1 MSQNININ
9 GDRLWASLM
18 EMAEIGA
25 LENGGCNR
33 QALTDEDK
41 VGRDLFVSWCKEQN
55 CDIKIDQIGNIFARR
70 PGEDNSLAPIV
81 MGSHL
86 DTQPTGGKF
95 DGVYGVLAGLE
106 VVRSL
111 NDNNITTK
119 APVEIAVW
127 TNEEGARFDP
137 ALVGSGVYSGVFDLE
152 YGLAR
157 TDKDGKTIGEEIA
170 RIGYA
175 GDTPI
180 GSNKIGAHFEVHI
193 EQGPV
198 LEAEDKTIG
207 VVKGIQGMYW
217 FELVV
222 IGDETHAGPN
232 PMNMRNDPV
241 QAMLPVLPKIYDLA
255 LAKRPEARVT
265 IGKLQAY
272 PGSIN
277 TVPGQVK
284 MSVDIRHPDAAELD
298 VMRSELLSIVED
310 ANQGSAHFELE
321 EIWYLPPTVFD
332 AEKVA
337 AVREAAE
344 EHPYPFMEIYGGAGH
359 DSVYINRVAP
369 TAMIFVPC
377 EAGISHNEAENAQP
391 ADLEAGCNILLHAV
405 CKAANA

>member
-1 MSQNININ
+1 MSELIKVD
-9 GDRLWASLM
+9 GDRLWNSLM
-18 EMAEIGA
+18 EMAQIGG

-41 VGRDLFVSWCKEQN
+41 AGRDLFIDWCKSQG
-55 CDIKIDQIGNIFARR
+55 CTIKIDAIGNIFARR
-70 PGEDNSLAPIV
+70 AGTDETLDPIV

-95 DGVYGVLAGLE
+95 DGVYGVLAGVE
-106 VVRSL
+106 VLRTL
-111 NDNNITTK
+111 NDHNIETK
-119 APVEIAVW
+119 APVEVAVW

-152 YGLAR
+152 YGLGR
-157 TDKDGKTIGEEIA
+157 TDKDGKTIGEEVK

-175 GDTPI
+175 GDMAV

-193 EQGPV
+193 EQGPI
-198 LEAEDKTIG
+198 LEAEKKTIG

-217 FELVV
+217 YELAV

-255 LAKRPEARVT
+255 LATRPEARVT
-265 IGKLQAY
+265 IGKMEAL

-284 MSVDIRHPDAAELD
+284 MTVDIRHPDAAELD
-298 VMRSELLSIVED
+298 VMRDELLAIIAE
-310 ANQGSAHFELE
+310 ANTGAATFDLK
-321 EIWYLPPTVFD
+321 EIWYLPPTEFD
-332 AEKVA
+332 PQQVD
-337 AVREAAE
+337 AVRKAAAA
-344 EHPYPFMEIYGGAGH
+344 HPYPSMEIYGGAGH

-377 EAGISHNEAENAQP
+377 EEGISHNEAESAEP

-405 CKAANA
+405 CTAANA